1 MNVDKLPNLGPKSA
15 VWLNNIGIHTRAEL
29 HAVGPITAMIRLER
43 AGHTSSLNMLYAL
56 VGALD
61 GVHWQEIAHTRKG
74 ELVLALDAARELE
87 KLSEG

>member
-1 MNVDKLPNLGPKSA
+1 MVNVDKLPNLGPKSTA
-15 VWLNNIGIHTRAEL
+15 WLNNIGIYTRAEL

-56 VGALD
+56 VGVLE

-87 KLSEG
+87 KLNF

>member
-15 VWLNNIGIHTRAEL
+15 VWLNNIRIHTRAEL

-87 KLSEG
+87 KLNF

>member
-1 MNVDKLPNLGPKSA
+1 MKVEQLAGLGPKSA
-15 VWLNNIGIHTRAEL
+15 AWLNNIGIYTRAEL

-56 VGALD
+56 VGALE